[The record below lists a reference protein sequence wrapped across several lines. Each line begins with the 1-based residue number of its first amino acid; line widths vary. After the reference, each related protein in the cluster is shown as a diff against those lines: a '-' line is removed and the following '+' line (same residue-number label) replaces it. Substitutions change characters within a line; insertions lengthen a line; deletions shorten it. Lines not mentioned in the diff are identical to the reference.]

1 MKLFLLT
8 ATALI
13 TGTLMAACGPKDTN
27 KPPVSEEIIFDDG
40 QTYEE
45 VIAEPYTADQ
55 IEDEED
61 HSDHDHE

>member
-1 MKLFLLT
+1 
-8 ATALI
+8 
-13 TGTLMAACGPKDTN
+13 MAACGPKDTN

-45 VIAEPYTADQ
+45 VISEPYTADQ
-55 IEDEED
+55 VEDEED

>member
-27 KPPVSEEIIFDDG
+27 KPPLSEEIIFDDG

-55 IEDEED
+55 IQDEED

>member
-8 ATALI
+8 VTALI
-13 TGTLMAACGPKDTN
+13 TGTLLAACGPKDTN
-27 KPPVSEEIIFDDG
+27 KPPVADEIIFDDG

-45 VIAEPYTADQ
+45 VISEPYTADQ
-55 IEDEED
+55 IQDEED

>member
-55 IEDEED
+55 VEDEED

>member
-13 TGTLMAACGPKDTN
+13 TGTLMAACGPQDTN
-27 KPPVSEEIIFDDG
+27 KPPVADEIIFDDG

-45 VIAEPYTADQ
+45 VISEPYTADQ
-55 IEDEED
+55 IQDEED

>member
-55 IEDEED
+55 IEDEDD

>member
-1 MKLFLLT
+1 
-8 ATALI
+8 
-13 TGTLMAACGPKDTN
+13 MAACGPKDTN

-45 VIAEPYTADQ
+45 VISEPYTADQ

-61 HSDHDHE
+61 HSDHDHDHDHE